1 MKKLVRITT
10 IPLSLEKL
18 LEDQPQYFAQFYDV
32 TLISSDQERLE
43 CLGKAQRVA
52 THAIPLTR
60 TISPFHDLRCLY
72 QMVRFFKR
80 EKPDIVHTHT
90 PKAGIIGMLAA
101 YMARVPVKMHTV
113 AGLPLMEAKGF
124 KRRLLMAVEKITY
137 RCADWV
143 YPNAQGLLS
152 FIEEHQMCSSSKI
165 KILGKGSSNG
175 IDTAFFDP
183 IQIPKAETN
192 TLKANLEIAPQDFV
206 FSFVGRLVGDKGVN
220 ELVEAF
226 VLLSEQYPNIKLLL
240 VGPEEK
246 ALDPLNRETTKH
258 ISAHPSII
266 SVGYQND
273 IRPYL
278 AVSDCFVFPSY
289 REGFPNVVLQAAA
302 MEVPCIVSNINGCN
316 EIIQDQK
323 NGWWVPPKSVT
334 PLVQTMEEALTNSVK
349 RKAFKKQLRPQIIAH
364 YGRQHFWELLKK
376 EYQSQLK
383 HV

>member
-10 IPLSLEKL
+10 VPLSLEKL

-43 CLGKAQRVA
+43 RLGKAQGVA

-72 QMVRFFKR
+72 QMFRFFKR

-152 FIEEHQMCSSSKI
+152 FIEENQMCSSSKI

-192 TLKANLEIAPQDFV
+192 TLKVNLKIAPEDFV

-334 PLVQTMEEALTNSVK
+334 PLVQTMEDALTNSVK

>member
-10 IPLSLEKL
+10 VPLSLEKL

-43 CLGKAQRVA
+43 RLGKAQGVA
-52 THAIPLTR
+52 TYAIPLTR

-101 YMARVPVKMHTV
+101 YMARVPLKMHTV

-152 FIEEHQMCSSSKI
+152 FIEENQMCSSSKI

-192 TLKANLEIAPQDFV
+192 TLKVNLKIAPEDFV

-334 PLVQTMEEALTNSVK
+334 PLVQTMQDALTNSVK

>member
-10 IPLSLEKL
+10 VPLSLEKL
-18 LEDQPQYFAQFYDV
+18 LEVQPQYFAQFYDV

-43 CLGKAQRVA
+43 RLGKAQGVA

-152 FIEEHQMCSSSKI
+152 FIKENQMCSSSKI

-183 IQIPKAETN
+183 IQMPKAETN

-246 ALDPLNRETTKH
+246 ALDPLNRETTQH
-258 ISAHPSII
+258 ISTHPSII

>member
-10 IPLSLEKL
+10 VPLSLEKL

-43 CLGKAQRVA
+43 RLGKAQGVA

-152 FIEEHQMCSSSKI
+152 FIKENQMCSSSKI

-183 IQIPKAETN
+183 IQMPKAETN

-246 ALDPLNRETTKH
+246 ALDPLNRETTQH
-258 ISAHPSII
+258 ISTHPSII

-334 PLVQTMEEALTNSVK
+334 PLVQTMEDALTNSAK
-349 RKAFKKQLRPQIIAH
+349 RNAFKKQLRPQIIAH
-364 YGRQHFWELLKK
+364 YGRQHFWKLLKK

>member
-10 IPLSLEKL
+10 VPLSLEKL

-43 CLGKAQRVA
+43 RLGKAQGVA
-52 THAIPLTR
+52 TYAIPLTR

-101 YMARVPVKMHTV
+101 YMARVPLKMHTV

-143 YPNAQGLLS
+143 YPNAKGLLS
-152 FIEEHQMCSSSKI
+152 FIEENQMCSSSKI

-192 TLKANLEIAPQDFV
+192 TLKVNLKIAPEDFV

-226 VLLSEQYPNIKLLL
+226 VLLSKQYPNIKLLL

-334 PLVQTMEEALTNSVK
+334 PLVQTMQDALTNSVK

-383 HV
+383 YV

>member
-10 IPLSLEKL
+10 VPLSLEKL

-43 CLGKAQRVA
+43 RLGKAQGVA

-80 EKPDIVHTHT
+80 EKPDIVHTPT

-152 FIEEHQMCSSSKI
+152 FIEENQMCSFSKI

-183 IQIPKAETN
+183 IQIPKVETN

-246 ALDPLNRETTKH
+246 ALDPLNRETTQH
-258 ISAHPSII
+258 ISTHPSII
-266 SVGYQND
+266 SVGYHND

-334 PLVQTMEEALTNSVK
+334 PLVQTMEDALTNSVK

-364 YGRQHFWELLKK
+364 YGRQHFWKLLKK

>member
-10 IPLSLEKL
+10 VPLSLEKL

-43 CLGKAQRVA
+43 RLGKAQGVA

-124 KRRLLMAVEKITY
+124 KRSLLMAVEKITY

-152 FIEEHQMCSSSKI
+152 FIKENQMCSSSKI

-183 IQIPKAETN
+183 IQMPKVETN

-246 ALDPLNRETTKH
+246 ALDPLNRETTQH
-258 ISAHPSII
+258 ISAHPSMI

-316 EIIQDQK
+316 EIIQDKK

-334 PLVQTMEEALTNSVK
+334 PLVQTMEDALTNSVK

>member
-10 IPLSLEKL
+10 VPLSLEKL

-43 CLGKAQRVA
+43 RLGKAQGVA
-52 THAIPLTR
+52 TYAIPLTR

-101 YMARVPVKMHTV
+101 YMARVPLKMHTV

-143 YPNAQGLLS
+143 YPNAKGLLS
-152 FIEEHQMCSSSKI
+152 FIEENQMCSSSKI

-192 TLKANLEIAPQDFV
+192 TLKVNLKIAPQDFV

-226 VLLSEQYPNIKLLL
+226 VLLSKQYPNIKLLL

-334 PLVQTMEEALTNSVK
+334 PLVQTMQDALTNSVK

-364 YGRQHFWELLKK
+364 YGRQHFWKLLKK

-383 HV
+383 YV

>member
-10 IPLSLEKL
+10 VPLSLEKL

-43 CLGKAQRVA
+43 RLGKAQGVA
-52 THAIPLTR
+52 TYAIPLTR

-72 QMVRFFKR
+72 QMFRFFKR

-152 FIEEHQMCSSSKI
+152 FIEENQMCSSSKI

-192 TLKANLEIAPQDFV
+192 TLKVNLKIAPEDFV

-334 PLVQTMEEALTNSVK
+334 PLVQTMQDALTNSVK

-383 HV
+383 YV

>member
-10 IPLSLEKL
+10 VPLSLEKL
-18 LEDQPQYFAQFYDV
+18 LEDQPQYFAQFYNV

-43 CLGKAQRVA
+43 RLGKAQGVA

-60 TISPFHDLRCLY
+60 TISPFHDLMCLY

-152 FIEEHQMCSSSKI
+152 FIEENQMCSSSKI

-192 TLKANLEIAPQDFV
+192 TLKANLEIAPQDLV

-334 PLVQTMEEALTNSVK
+334 PLVQTMEDALTNSVK

>member
-10 IPLSLEKL
+10 VPLSLEKL

-43 CLGKAQRVA
+43 RLGKAQGVA

-72 QMVRFFKR
+72 QIFRFFKR

-152 FIEEHQMCSSSKI
+152 FIEENQMCSSSKI

-334 PLVQTMEEALTNSVK
+334 PLVQTMEDALTNSVK

-364 YGRQHFWELLKK
+364 YGRQHFWKLLKK

>member
-10 IPLSLEKL
+10 VPLSLEKL

-43 CLGKAQRVA
+43 RLGKAQGVA
-52 THAIPLTR
+52 TYAIPLTR

-101 YMARVPVKMHTV
+101 YMARVPLKMHTV

-152 FIEEHQMCSSSKI
+152 FIEENQMCSSSKI

-192 TLKANLEIAPQDFV
+192 TLKVNLKIAPEDFV

-226 VLLSEQYPNIKLLL
+226 VLLSEQYPNLKLLL

-246 ALDPLNRETTKH
+246 ALDPLNRETTQH
-258 ISAHPSII
+258 ITAHPSII

-334 PLVQTMEEALTNSVK
+334 PLVQTMQDALTNSVK

>member
-10 IPLSLEKL
+10 VPLSLEKL

-43 CLGKAQRVA
+43 RLGKAQGVA

-152 FIEEHQMCSSSKI
+152 FIEENQMCSSSKI

-192 TLKANLEIAPQDFV
+192 TLKVNLKIAPEDFV

-334 PLVQTMEEALTNSVK
+334 PLVQTMEDALTNSVK

-364 YGRQHFWELLKK
+364 YGRQHFWKLLKK

>member
-10 IPLSLEKL
+10 VPLSLEKL

-32 TLISSDQERLE
+32 ILISSDQERLE
-43 CLGKAQRVA
+43 RLGKTQGVA

-101 YMARVPVKMHTV
+101 YMARVPLKMHTV

-152 FIEEHQMCSSSKI
+152 FIEENQMCSSSKI

-183 IQIPKAETN
+183 VQMPKAETKS
-192 TLKANLEIAPQDFV
+192 LKANLEIAPEDFV
-206 FSFVGRLVGDKGVN
+206 FSFVGRLVGDKGIN

-246 ALDPLNRETTKH
+246 ALDPLNRETTQH
-258 ISAHPSII
+258 ITTHSSII

>member
-10 IPLSLEKL
+10 VPLSLEKL

-43 CLGKAQRVA
+43 RLGKAQGVA

-124 KRRLLMAVEKITY
+124 KRRLLMAVENITY

-152 FIEEHQMCSSSKI
+152 FIEENQMCSSSKI

-183 IQIPKAETN
+183 IQMPKAETN

-246 ALDPLNRETTKH
+246 ALDPLNRETTQH
-258 ISAHPSII
+258 ISTHPSII

-323 NGWWVPPKSVT
+323 NGWWVPPKSVR

>member
-10 IPLSLEKL
+10 VPLSLEKL

-32 TLISSDQERLE
+32 ILISSDQERLE
-43 CLGKAQRVA
+43 RLGKAQGVA

-72 QMVRFFKR
+72 QMFRFFKR

-152 FIEEHQMCSSSKI
+152 FIEENQMCSSSKI

-183 IQIPKAETN
+183 IQMPKVETN

-226 VLLSEQYPNIKLLL
+226 VLLSKQYPNIKLLL

-334 PLVQTMEEALTNSVK
+334 PLVQTMEDALTNSVK

>member
-10 IPLSLEKL
+10 VPLSLEKL

-43 CLGKAQRVA
+43 RLGKAQGVA

-152 FIEEHQMCSSSKI
+152 FIEENQMCSFSKI

-183 IQIPKAETN
+183 IQIPKVETN

-246 ALDPLNRETTKH
+246 ALDPLNRETTQH
-258 ISAHPSII
+258 ISTHPSII
-266 SVGYQND
+266 SVGYHND

-334 PLVQTMEEALTNSVK
+334 PLVQTMEDALTNSVK

-383 HV
+383 YV

>member
-10 IPLSLEKL
+10 VPLSLEKL

-43 CLGKAQRVA
+43 RLGKAQGVA
-52 THAIPLTR
+52 TYAIPLTR

-101 YMARVPVKMHTV
+101 YMARVPLKMHTV

-143 YPNAQGLLS
+143 YPNAKGLLS
-152 FIEEHQMCSSSKI
+152 FIEENQMCSSSKI

-192 TLKANLEIAPQDFV
+192 TLKVNLKIAPQDFV

-226 VLLSEQYPNIKLLL
+226 VLLSKQYPNIKLLL

-334 PLVQTMEEALTNSVK
+334 SLVQTMEEALTNSVK

>member
-10 IPLSLEKL
+10 VPLSLEKL

-43 CLGKAQRVA
+43 RLGKAQGVA

-152 FIEEHQMCSSSKI
+152 FIEENQMCSSSKI

-183 IQIPKAETN
+183 IQMPKAETN
-192 TLKANLEIAPQDFV
+192 TLKANLKIAPEDFV

-246 ALDPLNRETTKH
+246 ALDPLNRETTQH

>member
-10 IPLSLEKL
+10 VPLSLEKL

-43 CLGKAQRVA
+43 RLGKAQGVA

-72 QMVRFFKR
+72 QMFRFFKR

-90 PKAGIIGMLAA
+90 PKAGVIGMLAA

-137 RCADWV
+137 HCADWV

-152 FIEEHQMCSSSKI
+152 FIEENQMCSSSKI

-183 IQIPKAETN
+183 IQMPKAETN

-246 ALDPLNRETTKH
+246 ALDPLNRETTQH
-258 ISAHPSII
+258 ISTHPSII
-266 SVGYQND
+266 CVGYQND

-334 PLVQTMEEALTNSVK
+334 PLAQTMEEALTNSVK

-383 HV
+383 YV